1 MKKQSIRRWNVLLA
15 PATASLAAFIMACG
29 LLSPGTTAPSS
40 PTSAPS
46 TNSQNPQPTQA
57 PAATAAPQ
65 QKADS
70 PTKAPSTGA
79 SQPGAADVYFGDA
92 VEQDGVTLSVVEVSD
107 PAKVS
112 PDYTVKSGK
121 RIYAV
126 RFILGNTTRPKLTVQ
141 PLNSVVVDD
150 AGNTYKP
157 EFTALKTEI
166 PVIEL
171 QAGEHADGWMGY
183 SVPAKANI
191 VSFRYAPDVDSQK
204 NIAIKLMAAPA
215 GHTMLKLASQRAAPK
230 LAAMGT
236 KVIANGY
243 SLLVGGVADPATP
256 GILYRPVDG
265 MRLVSMDV
273 AVSNESSAD
282 KLFVNPMYFVI
293 VDTTGAVYTS
303 ELGGVSGQIEAVDL
317 TQGKIQTGKVAFV
330 VPNAVKLESIR
341 LAPFLRLDFTLQSGL
356 K

>member
-1 MKKQSIRRWNVLLA
+1 MKKQINGRRNILLA
-15 PATASLAAFIMACG
+15 PAMVSLAVFIMACG

-40 PTSAPS
+40 PTNAPS
-46 TNSQNPQPTQA
+46 NNGQNPQSTQA
-57 PAATAAPQ
+57 PAATAAPLP
-65 QKADS
+65 KADT
-70 PTKAPSTGA
+70 PTKAPSSGA
-79 SQPGAADVYFGDA
+79 SQPGASDAYFGD
-92 VEQDGVTLSVVEVSD
+92 VFEQDGVTLSVVEVGD
-107 PAKVS
+107 PAKVD
-112 PDYTVKSGK
+112 PAYKVKSGK
-121 RIYAV
+121 RIFAV
-126 RFILGNTTRPKLTVQ
+126 RFVLGNTTRPKLTVQ
-141 PLNSVVVDD
+141 PLNSMLVDD

-171 QAGEHADGWMGY
+171 QPGEHADGWMGY
-183 SVPAKANI
+183 SVPAKATI
-191 VSFRYAPDVDSQK
+191 VSFKYAPDVDSQK
-204 NIAIKLMAAPA
+204 NIAIKLMPAPA

-230 LAAMGT
+230 IPALGT
-236 KVIANGY
+236 KVLANGY

-282 KLFVNPMYFVI
+282 KLFVNPMYFVL

-317 TQGKIQTGKVAFV
+317 TQGQIQTGKIAFV
-330 VPNAVKLESIR
+330 VPNDAKLESLR